1 MEDADRFSYMKG
13 QNMNRYF
20 YGMRLRGY
28 SLGCQPMNG
37 LIMVMDDSKGDYHSI
52 LVYTRR
58 LSDQELSD
66 YELDMLDI
74 E

>member
-1 MEDADRFSYMKG
+1 MS
-13 QNMNRYF
+13 NYF

-37 LIMVMDDSKGDYHSI
+37 LIMVMDDDKGLYHNI
-52 LVYTRR
+52 LVYMRR
-58 LSDQELSD
+58 LSDQELRD
-66 YELDMLDI
+66 YELDFLDI

>member
-1 MEDADRFSYMKG
+1 
-13 QNMNRYF
+13 MNRYF

-37 LIMVMDDSKGDYHSI
+37 LMMVMDDEKGHYHNI
-52 LVYTRR
+52 LVYMRKLT
-58 LSDQELSD
+58 DQEMWD
-66 YELDMLDI
+66 YELDLLNV

>member
-1 MEDADRFSYMKG
+1 
-13 QNMNRYF
+13 MNRYF

-37 LIMVMDDSKGDYHSI
+37 LMMVMDDEKGHYHNI
-52 LVYTRR
+52 LVYMRKLT
-58 LSDQELSD
+58 DQEMWD
-66 YELDMLDI
+66 YELDLLDI